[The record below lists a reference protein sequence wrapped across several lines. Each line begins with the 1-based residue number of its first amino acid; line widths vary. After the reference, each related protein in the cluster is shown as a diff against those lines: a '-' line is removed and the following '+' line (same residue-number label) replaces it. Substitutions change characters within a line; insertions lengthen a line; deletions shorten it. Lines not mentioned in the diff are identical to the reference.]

1 MLDFRLFFKILNICV
16 RRLIVIKKCSIN
28 ENVVWKKKLI
38 CDKFFLIIER
48 RKLYGVYW
56 NVIFLKFMYIYII
69 FFKMNIKIF

>member
-16 RRLIVIKKCSIN
+16 RRLIVIKKFSKN

-48 RKLYGVYW
+48 RKLYEVYW
-56 NVIFLKFMYIYII
+56 KFMYIYII

>member
-28 ENVVWKKKLI
+28 KNVVWKKILI
-38 CDKFFLIIER
+38 CDKFFLIIEGEN
-48 RKLYGVYW
+48 YMEF
-56 NVIFLKFMYIYII
+56 IEKFMYIYII

>member
-16 RRLIVIKKCSIN
+16 RRLIVIKKFSKN
-28 ENVVWKKKLI
+28 ENVVRKKKLI

-48 RKLYGVYW
+48 RKLYEVDW
-56 NVIFLKFMYIYII
+56 NVIFLKFMYICII

>member
-28 ENVVWKKKLI
+28 KNVVWKKILI

-48 RKLYGVYW
+48 RKLYEVDW
-56 NVIFLKFMYIYII
+56 NVIFLKFMYICII

>member
-16 RRLIVIKKCSIN
+16 RRLIVIKKFSKN
-28 ENVVWKKKLI
+28 ENVVRKKKLI

-48 RKLYGVYW
+48 RILYGVYW
-56 NVIFLKFMYIYII
+56 NVIFLKFMYICII

>member
-28 ENVVWKKKLI
+28 ENVVWKKILI

>member
-16 RRLIVIKKCSIN
+16 RRLIVIKKFSKN
-28 ENVVWKKKLI
+28 ENVVWKKILI

-48 RKLYGVYW
+48 RKLYEVDW
-56 NVIFLKFMYIYII
+56 NVIFLKFMYICII

>member
-16 RRLIVIKKCSIN
+16 RRLIVIKKFSKN
-28 ENVVWKKKLI
+28 ENVVWKKILI
-38 CDKFFLIIER
+38 CVKFFLIIER

>member
-16 RRLIVIKKCSIN
+16 RRLIVIKKFSKN
-28 ENVVWKKKLI
+28 ENVVRKKILI

-48 RKLYGVYW
+48 RKLYEVYW
-56 NVIFLKFMYIYII
+56 KFMYIYII

>member
-16 RRLIVIKKCSIN
+16 RRLIVIKKFSKN
-28 ENVVWKKKLI
+28 ENVVWKKILI

>member
-28 ENVVWKKKLI
+28 KNVVWKKILI

-48 RKLYGVYW
+48 RKLYEVYW
-56 NVIFLKFMYIYII
+56 NAIFLKFMYYI
-69 FFKMNIKIF
+69 F

>member
-28 ENVVWKKKLI
+28 ESVVWKKILI

-48 RKLYGVYW
+48 IKLYGVYL
-56 NVIFLKFMYIYII
+56 NVIYILYFLKWI
-69 FFKMNIKIF
+69 